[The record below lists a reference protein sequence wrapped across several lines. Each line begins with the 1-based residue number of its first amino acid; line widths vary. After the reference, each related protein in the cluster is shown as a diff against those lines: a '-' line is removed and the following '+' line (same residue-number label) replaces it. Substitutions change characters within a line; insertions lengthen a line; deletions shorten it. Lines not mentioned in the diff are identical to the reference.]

1 MVFKMETMSYTDRLS
16 DLKKQSAKQSDKV
29 LISSFLYI
37 IQMFVFIPYF
47 LLKNNY
53 INYNVDLYSVYELSI
68 LISYILFCYSFVY
81 YKYNFFV
88 FCKVINE
95 LKNVS
100 LLNNSYAYDKVGMNF
115 KYITNTI
122 FVLPML
128 LNIYFYYVFIKNIE
142 IFGFVSILFGLISI
156 HQAFLSFIFI
166 YICVKFCFFDKIK

>member
-1 MVFKMETMSYTDRLS
+1 
-16 DLKKQSAKQSDKV
+16 
-29 LISSFLYI
+29 
-37 IQMFVFIPYF
+37 MFVFIPYF

-128 LNIYFYYVFIKNIE
+128 LNIYFYYVFIKNNE

-166 YICVKFCFFDKIK
+166 YICVKFCFFDKDK